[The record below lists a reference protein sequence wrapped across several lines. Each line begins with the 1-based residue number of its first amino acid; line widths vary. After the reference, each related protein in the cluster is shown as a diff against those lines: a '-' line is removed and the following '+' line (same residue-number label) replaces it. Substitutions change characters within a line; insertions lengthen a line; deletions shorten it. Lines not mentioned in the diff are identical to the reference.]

1 MGKANKLLI
10 HLPCWEVPREGT
22 TLPMPPNL
30 PAQGSASSPQGPGQR
45 NSAAATALDDA
56 GAATVGVSRPAA
68 QQMQVV
74 KATGAIL
81 SIEQVFDRGLC
92 KDDCWPLSTAAAAA
106 RKELG
111 AAVRNAK
118 TEVRVRGRS
127 SSRLDFPYVNR
138 HALFILKVCP
148 SSY

>member
-1 MGKANKLLI
+1 VKNGLGISMGKANKLLI
-10 HLPCWEVPREGT
+10 HLPCWEVPGEGK

-30 PAQGSASSPQGPGQR
+30 PAQGSASSGPGQHY
-45 NSAAATALDDA
+45 SAAATALDDA
-56 GAATVGVSRPAA
+56 GAAAVGVSRPAA

-111 AAVRNAK
+111 AAVRNAQ
-118 TEVRVRGRS
+118 TEVGVHGRS
-127 SSRLDFPYVNR
+127 RS
-138 HALFILKVCP
+138 
-148 SSY
+148 